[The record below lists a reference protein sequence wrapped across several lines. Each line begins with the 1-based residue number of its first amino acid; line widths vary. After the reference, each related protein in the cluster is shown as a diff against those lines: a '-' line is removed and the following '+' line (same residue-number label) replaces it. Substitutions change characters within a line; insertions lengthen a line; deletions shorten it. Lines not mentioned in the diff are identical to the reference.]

1 MASFAE
7 YAPDFIA
14 EDLITEGGR
23 TMDPFAQR
31 LQMEVLWANA
41 QEAGGVMHVSPA
53 VLNPY
58 GTVHGGCL
66 MALADTVAGHNMAA
80 AGKLCVTQSSAVS
93 FLRAARGP
101 TIHCR
106 SKIQKLG
113 KAISVV
119 SVEETDESGNLLTT
133 ALFTFHTMKE
143 IPPHII
149 TVGDKGE
156 NSSGT

>member
-7 YAPDFIA
+7 HKPSYIA
-14 EDLITEGGR
+14 ENLIAEGGR
-23 TMDPFAQR
+23 TIDPFAQR
-31 LQMEVLWANA
+31 LQMEVLWANWE
-41 QEAGGVMHVSPA
+41 EAEGVMHVSEA

-80 AGKLCVTQSSAVS
+80 AGKLCVTQSSTVS
-93 FLRAARGP
+93 FLRGAMGAKVF
-101 TIHCR
+101 CR
-106 SKIQKLG
+106 SKIEKLG

-119 SVEETDESGNLLTT
+119 SVQQTDEEGSLLTT

-143 IPPHII
+143 IPPHVI
-149 TVGDKGE
+149 TKGDNG
-156 NSSGT
+156 